1 MQPTIKVLNRN
12 ELTQAQLAQFNIFK
26 ENLLDWNNRMNLTA
40 ITDEEGIWYKHFA
53 DSLTILPFLP
63 AASEEN
69 PVRVIDVGTG
79 AGFPGL
85 PVKIMRPDIC
95 LTMLDSL
102 RKRIFFLED
111 TAARLGL
118 CDVECIHARAE
129 DLSKHND
136 HRAGYDIVTARAVA
150 KLDKLCKWCLPFL
163 KPDGLFL
170 AMKGPNIKDEVK
182 ETESEIYK
190 LGGKV
195 ADIQYVE
202 IMPGLVHSIVVIC
215 YTKNQAVLS
224 T

>member
-1 MQPTIKVLNRN
+1 MGS
-12 ELTQAQLAQFNIFK
+12 LTQAQLTQFNIFK

-63 AASEEN
+63 ADPIEN
-69 PVRVIDVGTG
+69 PIRMIDVGTG

-85 PVKIMRPDIC
+85 PVKIMRPALA

-111 TAARLGL
+111 TIVRLGL
-118 CDVECIHARAE
+118 SDVECIHARAE
-129 DLSKHND
+129 DLSKHNN

-163 KPDGLFL
+163 KPGGLFL
-170 AMKGPNIKDEVK
+170 AMKGPHIKDEVK
-182 ETESEIYK
+182 ATESEIHK

-202 IMPGLVHSIVVIC
+202 IMPGLVHSIVIIC
-215 YTKNQAVLS
+215 YNGDQAALS